1 MTIKTWW
8 CRSSSPSSVT
18 TVVTSWALTCKC
30 FHNCNEAKHKNTKK
44 KHQNTKRRRSDS
56 HVPPVVVSLASL
68 QHGTSAAVDRSEG
81 LSPENI
87 NQINWEEEKF
97 INISNLK
104 RFSYVFQIYES
115 PHSLR
120 KQQLLGDASAAI
132 ASQRRRQWVPPGG
145 QEGGHVGILWPP
157 LKWWYGDCSHG
168 VVGYGTW
175 FFMIWYDNRLK
186 QNPNNWLQALEGDG
200 IVALV
205 GASPVSKPYRVLDLQ
220 IWIVL
225 NLNFT

>member
-30 FHNCNEAKHKNTKK
+30 FHNCNEAKH
-44 KHQNTKRRRSDS
+44 QNTKRRRSDS
-56 HVPPVVVSLASL
+56 HEPRVVVSWASL
-68 QHGTSAAVDRSEG
+68 QHGTSVAVDRSEG

-104 RFSYVFQIYES
+104 RFSYFFQIYKS

-120 KQQLLGDASAAI
+120 KQQLLGDASAVR
-132 ASQRRRQWVPPGG
+132 ASQRRHQWVPPGG
-145 QEGGHVGILWPP
+145 NIVGWCGGRLW
-157 LKWWYGDCSHG
+157 YMIHHD
-168 VVGYGTW
+168 
-175 FFMIWYDNRLK
+175 MIW
-186 QNPNNWLQALEGDG
+186 
-200 IVALV
+200 
-205 GASPVSKPYRVLDLQ
+205 
-220 IWIVL
+220 
-225 NLNFT
+225 

>member
-1 MTIKTWW
+1 MFPQLQWSK
-8 CRSSSPSSVT
+8 
-18 TVVTSWALTCKC
+18 
-30 FHNCNEAKHKNTKK
+30 
-44 KHQNTKRRRSDS
+44 NTKRRRSDS
-56 HVPPVVVSLASL
+56 HEPRVVVSLASL
-68 QHGTSAAVDRSEG
+68 QHGTSVAVDRSEG

-97 INISNLK
+97 MNISNLK

-120 KQQLLGDASAAI
+120 KQQLLGDASAAR

-145 QEGGHVGILWPP
+145 HEGGHVGILWPP

-168 VVGYGTW
+168 VVGNGTW
-175 FFMIWYDNRLK
+175 YIMIWYDNHLK

-205 GASPVSKPYRVLDLQ
+205 GASPVTKPNCVLDLENMM
-220 IWIVL
+220 WIII
-225 NLNFT
+225 FS